1 MASYSGKNATSATIN
16 FDAEGT
22 GSLGDPHIPK
32 YVEKNS
38 ELALTNLGAVNESA
52 SASDTASSGLNGRL
66 QRVAQR
72 LTSLIALFP
81 SSIGQKAKNDSLSV
95 TLASNHDTIA
105 ISDGSGSLTVD
116 GTLTANQ
123 GGNWDIRNISGTVP
137 LPTGAATSAN
147 QSTTNTIIGAI
158 NETAPAT
165 DTANSGLNGR
175 LQRIAQRLT
184 NLLAL
189 FPSSIGQKVKTD
201 SLSVVLA
208 SNHDSVV
215 VSDGSSSLTVDGTL
229 TANQGGAWD
238 VRDVTGSLPLP
249 TGAAT
254 SANQSTANTLVGALT
269 ETAPASDTASSGLN
283 GRLQR
288 VAQRLSSLITLLPT
302 SIGQKTKT
310 ASLAVAIAS
319 DQVLPISDN
328 DASLTVDGTVAATQ
342 SGNWDIRNVTGTI
355 PLATGAATAANQFT
369 TQTLIGAASE
379 TAPGT
384 DTEDSGLNG
393 RLKRVAQRLTTLI
406 TTIETRVGSLTETA
420 ASSDT
425 ASSGL
430 NGRLQRIAQRLTSL
444 IALMPQSL
452 GPQVKSASLSVTLA
466 SDTGSLPVA
475 ITPQVSSTASPTRI
489 SISTA
494 SATLLSANTNRIG
507 AIIYNEG
514 AAALFVKLGASAST
528 TSYTVKLASGAFYVV
543 PEVYTGRIDGVTD
556 TGTGAALATEI
567 VK

>member
-1 MASYSGKNATSATIN
+1 MASYSGKNAASATIN

-105 ISDGSGSLTVD
+105 ISDGSGSLTID
-116 GTLTANQ
+116 GTVAATQ
-123 GGNWDIRNISGTVP
+123 SGNWDIRDVTGSLP
-137 LPTGAATSAN
+137 LPTGAATAAN
-147 QSTTNTIIGAI
+147 QSATNTLVGAI
-158 NETAPAT
+158 NETVPAT

-175 LQRIAQRLT
+175 LQRVAQRITSLI
-184 NLLAL
+184 AL
-189 FPSSIGQKVKTD
+189 FPASIGQKTKTA
-201 SLSVVLA
+201 SLAVAIA
-208 SNHDSVV
+208 SDQIVPI
-215 VSDGSSSLTVDGTL
+215 SDNDTSLTVDGTI

-249 TGAAT
+249 TGASTA
-254 SANQSTANTLVGALT
+254 ANQSTANTLVGIVT

-288 VAQRLSSLITLLPT
+288 VAQRLSSLIALLPA

-319 DQVLPISDN
+319 DQVVPISDN

-342 SGNWDIRNVTGTI
+342 SGTWDIRNISGTI
-355 PLATGAATAANQFT
+355 PLATGSATAENQYV
-369 TQTLIGAASE
+369 TQTLIGEASE

-384 DTEDSGLNG
+384 DTADSGLNG

-406 TTIETRVGSLTETA
+406 TTVEARVGALTETP

-444 IALMPQSL
+444 IALLPQSL

-466 SDTGSLPVA
+466 SDTGSLPVE
-475 ITPQVSSTASPTRI
+475 ITPAVSSTASPTRI
-489 SISTA
+489 SITTS

-514 AAALFVKLGASAST
+514 SAALFVKLGASAST

-543 PEVYTGRIDGVTD
+543 PEVYTGIIDGVTD